1 MKRKKNEI
9 SLYSLPPLLAL
20 HSDEPILARILYCT
34 LYTIDDTV
42 IVHHGETCS
51 VRLFVLF
58 RETVFSPVPPPPF
71 HNHHHS
77 IDHGA
82 WCEDRAEKKN
92 EISIKENDKSVY
104 YLDVM
109 RDNSIIFL
117 LVRIR
122 RNPRRHSYCTS

>member
-1 MKRKKNEI
+1 MKYPSIAFLLFSHCTRM
-9 SLYSLPPLLAL
+9 SLYSRVYYI
-20 HSDEPILARILYCT
+20 HF
-34 LYTIDDTV
+34 TIDDTV

-58 RETVFSPVPPPPF
+58 RETVFSPVPPSLSQSPPQ
-71 HNHHHS
+71 HRS
-77 IDHGA
+77 RCVARGP
-82 WCEDRAEKKN
+82 RGKKN

-117 LVRIR
+117 PVRIR
-122 RNPRRHSYCTS
+122 RNPRRYSYCTS